1 MKNIFDIIPTDKLLH
16 GSLACIIFL
25 TSYDIL
31 HHTTNLSFLWN
42 TVIAAAIT
50 IVLFILKEVYDL
62 HQKGNHFCFYDVL
75 ADTIGL
81 IYGLTLLITIVLL

>member
-1 MKNIFDIIPTDKLLH
+1 MKNIFYIIPTDKLLH
-16 GSLACIIFL
+16 GSLTCIIFL

-31 HHTTNLSFLWN
+31 HHTAGLSFLWN

-50 IVLFILKEVYDL
+50 IVLFILKEVYDSC
-62 HQKGNHFCFYDVL
+62 KEGNHFCFYDVL
-75 ADTIGL
+75 ADNIGL